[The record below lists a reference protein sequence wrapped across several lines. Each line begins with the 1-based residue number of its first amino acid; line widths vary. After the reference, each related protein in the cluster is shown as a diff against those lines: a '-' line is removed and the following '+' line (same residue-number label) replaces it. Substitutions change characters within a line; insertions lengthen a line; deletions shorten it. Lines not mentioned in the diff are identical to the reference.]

1 VLDDRVIQAWWAA
14 FLHGLGT
21 ATPSGVGPETYFL
34 KPGYQSRALPEYAVG
49 DGSETT
55 YQPDIYVFAA
65 AAARAIG
72 ATALID
78 VGCGRARKLVASA
91 GALDTIGIDFGR
103 NIEDCR
109 LRYPA
114 RTWRACD
121 LDRPH
126 RLPVTPADLAR
137 SVIVSA
143 DVIEHLVHPEHL
155 LASLREALQWAPLLI
170 VSTPERDLAR
180 GIVDFGP
187 PGNPCH
193 VREWNLAEFTCLL
206 EHHGLRPGRV
216 GLTRSDD
223 RDHATYTIM
232 AVIRG
237 STGFP
242 DGSGASREPTAARP
256 RHPSA

>member
-1 VLDDRVIQAWWAA
+1 MREPLIEFDHLLVIPLHEVDLD
-14 FLHGLGT
+14 
-21 ATPSGVGPETYFL
+21 
-34 KPGYQSRALPEYAVG
+34 ALDAP
-49 DGSETT
+49 
-55 YQPDIYVFAA
+55 
-65 AAARAIG
+65 
-72 ATALID
+72 ALI
-78 VGCGRARKLVASA
+78 G
-91 GALDTIGIDFGR
+91 
-103 NIEDCR
+103 
-109 LRYPA
+109 
-114 RTWRACD
+114 
-121 LDRPH
+121 
-126 RLPVTPADLAR
+126 
-137 SVIVSA
+137 
-143 DVIEHLVHPEHL
+143 IEHLVHPEHL